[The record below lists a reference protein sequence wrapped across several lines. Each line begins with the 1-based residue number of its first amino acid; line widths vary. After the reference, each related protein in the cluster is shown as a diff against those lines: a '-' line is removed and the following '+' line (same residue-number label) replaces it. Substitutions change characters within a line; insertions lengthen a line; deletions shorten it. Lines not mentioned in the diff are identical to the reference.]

1 MAGEQTNIR
10 QTTTIVK
17 VTETNNKISIK
28 ELTPGVQG
36 PQGPEGPS
44 GSGPTGPTG
53 PAGDTGPIG
62 PTGPTGDT
70 GPIGPT
76 GPTAEYTDSY
86 TGHIGVVQ
94 LKTYHLDPL
103 LVSNRTITKFF
114 GLGDVG
120 GCTAELRAGGSLL
133 STLLVGTLGQS
144 ADISNPNLS
153 AGVSL
158 AMKITGNTGC
168 EEFRFAIGFTL

>member
-36 PQGPEGPS
+36 PQGPEGPT
-44 GSGPTGPTG
+44 GSGPTGG
-53 PAGDTGPIG
+53 TGPIG
-62 PTGPTGDT
+62 PTGPTG
-70 GPIGPT
+70 PIG
-76 GPTAEYTDSY
+76 EYTDSY

>member
-36 PQGPEGPS
+36 PQGPEGPT
-44 GSGPTGPTG
+44 GS
-53 PAGDTGPIG
+53 
-62 PTGPTGDT
+62 GPTGDT

-76 GPTAEYTDSY
+76 GPTGPIAEYTDSY

>member
-36 PQGPEGPS
+36 PQGPQGL
-44 GSGPTGPTG
+44 
-53 PAGDTGPIG
+53 AGVTS
-62 PTGPTGDT
+62 
-70 GPIGPT
+70 
-76 GPTAEYTDSY
+76 EYTDSY

-103 LVSNRTITKFF
+103 LVSDRTLTKFF
-114 GLGDVG
+114 GVADVG
-120 GCTAELRAGGSLL
+120 GCTAELRIGDGDGNLL
-133 STLLVGTLGQS
+133 STLLIGTTGQS

-153 AGVSL
+153 AGASL
-158 AMKITGNTGC
+158 AMKIIGNTGC
-168 EEFRFAIGFTL
+168 EEFRFAVGFTL